1 MLLIVVVNIRPMKLE
16 RYLISKMKVKRKKM
30 RNKKE
35 MMNRCQGEKMK
46 MVL

>member
-16 RYLISKMKVKRKKM
+16 RYLLNKMKTKRKKM

-35 MMNRCQGEKMK
+35 MMNRCPVEKMK
-46 MVL
+46 MV